1 MTSQAAAVKVLRWM
15 SLLAILLG
23 SLGDLPLE
31 LKNAIKIIGG
41 LMLCHFEDNVGGCWR
56 PCWGP
61 VEIRWGPSGGSEPKS
76 LGVQKLAF
84 RSRGSPI
91 SRNPPGIGEGV
102 WGRGRAD
109 VPLPVLAREREARL
123 L

>member
-15 SLLAILLG
+15 SLLAFLLG

-41 LMLCHFEDNVGGCWR
+41 LVLCHFEDNVGGMLEAMLGSCGDPLGAKWWVGTEEFR
-56 PCWGP
+56 GP
-61 VEIRWGPSGGSEPKS
+61 KMGIPFEREPN
-76 LGVQKLAF
+76 VQ
-84 RSRGSPI
+84 
-91 SRNPPGIGEGV
+91 E
-102 WGRGRAD
+102 
-109 VPLPVLAREREARL
+109 PVLAREREARL